1 VTEIISLGAEEIVT
15 DEERAFLQ
23 QQLAAKFRW
32 FNNGS
37 RLWSAVYH
45 WSLGVSAVTSGLAF
59 VVIKF
64 SWLKDIWPSA
74 YEDRDD
80 AAALFAAL
88 ATIITAV
95 SAAGN
100 FGRKWQTN
108 RISRGRVER
117 LQIALSD
124 PAASA
129 AAIRDELQDIM
140 KKHDEGIVGAPIK

>member
-1 VTEIISLGAEEIVT
+1 MTE
-15 DEERAFLQ
+15 EERAYLE
-23 QQLAAKFRW
+23 QQLEAKLKW

-45 WSLGVSAVTSGLAF
+45 WSLGVSAVTSALAA
-59 VVIKF
+59 VVIKLN
-64 SWLKDIWPSA
+64 WLKDAWPTVYA
-74 YEDRDD
+74 NRED
-80 AAALFAAL
+80 AVAILAAL

-95 SAAGN
+95 SAAGS

-108 RISRGRVER
+108 RISRGRIER
-117 LQIALSD
+117 LQVALSD

-140 KKHDEGIVGAPIK
+140 KKHDEGIVGATLK

>member
-1 VTEIISLGAEEIVT
+1 MT
-15 DEERAFLQ
+15 DEERTFLE
-23 QQLAAKFRW
+23 QQLIAKLKW

-37 RLWSAVYH
+37 RFWSTVHH
-45 WSLGVSAVTSGLAF
+45 WSLGVSAVTSALAAI
-59 VVIKF
+59 VIKLN
-64 SWLKDIWPSA
+64 WLKEALPTVYA
-74 YEDRDD
+74 NRED
-80 AAALFAAL
+80 AVAIFAAL

-95 SAAGN
+95 SAAGS

-108 RISRGRVER
+108 RISRGRIER

-129 AAIRDELQDIM
+129 SAIRDELQDIM

>member
-1 VTEIISLGAEEIVT
+1 MT
-15 DEERAFLQ
+15 DEERAYLE
-23 QQLAAKFRW
+23 QQLAAKFKW

-37 RLWSAVYH
+37 RLWSAVHH
-45 WSLGVSAVTSGLAF
+45 WSLGVSAVTSALAA
-59 VVIKF
+59 VVIKLN
-64 SWLKDIWPSA
+64 WLKEAWPSVYA
-74 YEDRDD
+74 SRDD
-80 AAALFAAL
+80 VVAILAAL

-108 RISRGRVER
+108 RISRGRIER
-117 LQIALSD
+117 LQVVLSD

-129 AAIRDELQDIM
+129 SAIRDELQDIM